1 MDRLFLVGLVREVHA
16 AVAGARVRAVHV
28 EPDKPHRPD
37 RPDRPDRGSGRSLT
51 LTLNNAGN
59 RSGAASELVLHLG
72 PGSAGLFTR
81 ETVRKTSRA
90 RPREAKLEKLLGS
103 AVITSVVVAELDRVV
118 TIALEQTRLSGKKRH
133 RALVLELM
141 AVRKS
146 VYVIDVDSSS
156 IVDCL
161 STGTPRLSTGDRYR
175 ALDPPPHASL
185 PAANADELEPRIAEA
200 SSQQGGLDNKVLL
213 FATGWTPLLVKEM
226 QFLIRE
232 KGESPASAF
241 VELQKRLSASRPVLY
256 VDPHRALSVT
266 ASPIT
271 LESETE
277 LAPRPMASFNAVMAE
292 AVRRTGDA
300 GRSQALRQRL
310 SSAVSRRTK
319 SLRTLRQ
326 KLGRQQG
333 QLSSPEELRQRGE
346 TLLAGLGQAERID
359 DAHVR
364 LPDPFHPEGR
374 LIEIEIDPRLG
385 LPENAERMF
394 RRSRKAERTEVA
406 LRRRLEEV
414 EQQLAYVEGV
424 RVSLDDATGPNEP
437 NDNDENDEL
446 AALESIRREMEEQNL
461 LAPEKVNVRSPG
473 DTRRLPP
480 RSFTT
485 HRGNVVLV
493 GRSARSN
500 AELTFRV
507 AGPDDLWLH
516 ASGMPGSHVV
526 LKRSGS
532 HEPDDEDILE
542 AAGYAA
548 YFSKGRHDTHVDVMV
563 TARRNVAKIKGAPP
577 GLVRVA
583 NAKTVRVRPK
593 PPPGG

>member
-1 MDRLFLVGLVREVHA
+1 MDRLFLAGLVREIDA
-16 AVAGARVRAVHV
+16 AVAGARVRAVRV
-28 EPDKPHRPD
+28 EN
-37 RPDRPDRGSGRSLT
+37 DRGSGRSLI
-51 LTLNNAGN
+51 LTLNKPGK

-72 PGSAGLFTR
+72 PGSAGMFTR
-81 ETVRKTSRA
+81 ETARTTSRA

-103 AVITSVVVAELDRVV
+103 AAIASVVVAELDRVV

-141 AVRKS
+141 AVRTS
-146 VYVIDVDSSS
+146 VYVIDVDSSN

-161 STGTPRLSTGDRYR
+161 STGTPRLAAGDRYR
-175 ALDPPPHASL
+175 ALAPPPYASL
-185 PAANADELEPRIAEA
+185 PAANADELERRIEEVT
-200 SSQQGGLDNKVLL
+200 SQRGELDDNTLL

-226 QFLIRE
+226 QFLIQE

-241 VELQKRLSASRPVLY
+241 VELQKRLSAAEPVLY
-256 VDPHRALSVT
+256 VEPHRAFSVT
-266 ASPIT
+266 ASPLA

-277 LAPRPMASFNAVMAE
+277 LSPRPMGSFNAVMAE

-300 GRSQALRQRL
+300 GRSHALRQRL
-310 SSAVSRRTK
+310 SSAVSRRRK
-319 SLRTLRQ
+319 SLGTLRQ

-333 QLSSPEELRQRGE
+333 QLSPPAELRQRGE
-346 TLLAGLGQAERID
+346 TLLAGLRQAERID
-359 DAHVR
+359 DSHVR
-364 LPDPFHPEGR
+364 LPDPFHPRGR

-406 LRRRLEEV
+406 LRRRLEDV

-424 RVSLDDATGPNEP
+424 RVSLDDVTGP
-437 NDNDENDEL
+437 DEL
-446 AALESIRREMEEQNL
+446 DELESIRREMEEENL
-461 LAPEKVNVRSPG
+461 LTPEKVSVRSQG
-473 DTRRLPP
+473 DTKRLPP

-485 HRGNVVLV
+485 HGGNVVLV

-500 AELTFRV
+500 AELTFRL
-507 AGPDDLWLH
+507 AGPNDLWLH
-516 ASGMPGSHVV
+516 AAGMPGSHVV

-532 HEPDDEDILE
+532 REPDDEDILE

-583 NAKTVRVRPK
+583 NVKTVRVRPK
-593 PPPGG
+593 PPPGS

>member
-1 MDRLFLVGLVREVHA
+1 VDRLFLAGLVREIDA
-16 AVAGARVRAVHV
+16 AVVGARVRAVRI
-28 EPDKPHRPD
+28 DNNGGDGGNRAA
-37 RPDRPDRGSGRSLT
+37 GRSLT
-51 LTLNNAGN
+51 LSLHSSGNNSGI
-59 RSGAASELVLHLG
+59 RSGAPAELELHLG
-72 PGSAGLFTR
+72 PGSAGVFTC
-81 ETVRKTSRA
+81 ETARKTRRA
-90 RPREAKLEKLLGS
+90 RPREAKLERVLGS
-103 AVITSVVVAELDRVV
+103 SVIASVAMAELDRVV

-133 RALVLELM
+133 RALVLELV

-146 VYVIDVDSSS
+146 IYVIDVDSSS

-161 STGTPRLSTGDRYR
+161 STGTARLATGDRYR

-185 PAANADELEPRIAEA
+185 PAVNTDELERRIAEA
-200 SSQQGGLDNKVLL
+200 LSQEAELDNNTLL

-226 QFLIRE
+226 QFLIKE

-241 VELQKRLSASRPVLY
+241 DDLQNRLGASRPVLY
-256 VDPHRALSVT
+256 VDPNRASKVL
-266 ASPIT
+266 ASPIA

-277 LAPRPMASFNAVMAE
+277 LSPRPMASFNVVMVE
-292 AVRRTGDA
+292 AVRLTGDA
-300 GRSQALRQRL
+300 ERSQALRQRL
-310 SSAVSRRTK
+310 ASAVARRHK

-333 QLSSPEELRQRGE
+333 QLPPPAELRQQGE
-346 TLLAGLGQAERID
+346 TILAGLRQAERID
-359 DAHVR
+359 DTHVR

-374 LIEIEIDPRLG
+374 PIEIEIDPRLG

-406 LRRRLEEV
+406 LQRRLEEV
-414 EQQLAYVEGV
+414 EQQVAYAEGV
-424 RVSLDDATGPNEP
+424 RVSLDDATGP
-437 NDNDENDEL
+437 DEL
-446 AALESIRREMEEQNL
+446 VELESIRREMEEQNL
-461 LAPEKVNVRSPG
+461 LAPEKVSVRSDG
-473 DTRRLPP
+473 GTKRLPP

-500 AELTFRV
+500 AELTFRL
-507 AGPDDLWLH
+507 AKPDDLWLH

-532 HEPDDEDILE
+532 REPDDEEILE

-548 YFSKGRHDTHVDVMV
+548 YFSKGRNDAHVDVMV

-577 GLVRVA
+577 GLVRVS
-583 NAKTVRVRPK
+583 NVKTVRVRPK
-593 PPPGG
+593 PPPAS

>member
-1 MDRLFLVGLVREVHA
+1 
-16 AVAGARVRAVHV
+16 
-28 EPDKPHRPD
+28 
-37 RPDRPDRGSGRSLT
+37 
-51 LTLNNAGN
+51 
-59 RSGAASELVLHLG
+59 
-72 PGSAGLFTR
+72 
-81 ETVRKTSRA
+81 
-90 RPREAKLEKLLGS
+90 
-103 AVITSVVVAELDRVV
+103 
-118 TIALEQTRLSGKKRH
+118 
-133 RALVLELM
+133 
-141 AVRKS
+141 
-146 VYVIDVDSSS
+146 
-156 IVDCL
+156 
-161 STGTPRLSTGDRYR
+161 
-175 ALDPPPHASL
+175 
-185 PAANADELEPRIAEA
+185 
-200 SSQQGGLDNKVLL
+200 
-213 FATGWTPLLVKEM
+213 
-226 QFLIRE
+226 
-232 KGESPASAF
+232 
-241 VELQKRLSASRPVLY
+241 
-256 VDPHRALSVT
+256 VT

-300 GRSQALRQRL
+300 GRSHALRQRL

-319 SLRTLRQ
+319 SLRILRQ
-326 KLGRQQG
+326 KLGRQLG
-333 QLSSPEELRQRGE
+333 QLSPPGKLRQRGE
-346 TLLAGLGQAERID
+346 TLLAGLRQAERID

-406 LRRRLEEV
+406 LGRRLEEV
-414 EQQLAYVEGV
+414 EQQLEYVEGV
-424 RVSLDDATGPNEP
+424 RVSLDDATGPGEHR
-437 NDNDENDEL
+437 EL
-446 AALESIRREMEEQNL
+446 DDLDDLESIRREMEEQNL
-461 LAPEKVNVRSPG
+461 LAPEKVSVRSQG
-473 DTRRLPP
+473 DAKRLPP

-485 HRGNVVLV
+485 RRGNVVLV

-500 AELTFRV
+500 AELTFRL
-507 AGPDDLWLH
+507 AGPNDLWLH

-532 HEPDDEDILE
+532 HEPDDEDIVE

-583 NAKTVRVRPK
+583 NVKTVRVRPK
-593 PPPGG
+593 RPPGS

>member
-1 MDRLFLVGLVREVHA
+1 MDRLFLVGLVREIHA
-16 AVAGARVRAVHV
+16 AVAGARVRAVRV
-28 EPDKPHRPD
+28 EPVRPD
-37 RPDRPDRGSGRSLT
+37 RPDRPDRGSGRSLI
-51 LTLNNAGN
+51 LTLNSAGN

-72 PGSAGLFTR
+72 PGSAGVFTR
-81 ETVRKTSRA
+81 ETVRETSRA

-146 VYVIDVDSSS
+146 IYVIDVDSSS

-161 STGTPRLSTGDRYR
+161 STGTPRLSTGERYR

-185 PAANADELEPRIAEA
+185 PAANADELEQRIAEA
-200 SSQQGGLDNKVLL
+200 SSRQGGLDNKALL
-213 FATGWTPLLVKEM
+213 FATGWTPLVVKEM
-226 QFLIRE
+226 QLLIQE

-256 VDPHRALSVT
+256 VDPRRALSVT

-271 LESETE
+271 LESETA

-300 GRSQALRQRL
+300 GRSHALRQRL
-310 SSAVSRRTK
+310 SSALSRRTK
-319 SLRTLRQ
+319 SLRILRQ
-326 KLGRQQG
+326 KLGRQLG
-333 QLSSPEELRQRGE
+333 QLSPPGKLRQRGE
-346 TLLAGLGQAERID
+346 TLLAGLRQAERID

-406 LRRRLEEV
+406 LGRRLEEV
-414 EQQLAYVEGV
+414 EQQLEYVEGV
-424 RVSLDDATGPNEP
+424 RVSLDDATGPGEP
-437 NDNDENDEL
+437 SEL
-446 AALESIRREMEEQNL
+446 AEFAELESIRREMEEQNL
-461 LAPEKVNVRSPG
+461 LAPEKVSVRSQG
-473 DTRRLPP
+473 DTKRLPP

-485 HRGNVVLV
+485 RRGNVVLV

-500 AELTFRV
+500 AELTFRL
-507 AGPDDLWLH
+507 AGPNDLWLH

-532 HEPDDEDILE
+532 HEPDDEDIVE

-583 NAKTVRVRPK
+583 NVKTVRVRPK
-593 PPPGG
+593 RPPGS